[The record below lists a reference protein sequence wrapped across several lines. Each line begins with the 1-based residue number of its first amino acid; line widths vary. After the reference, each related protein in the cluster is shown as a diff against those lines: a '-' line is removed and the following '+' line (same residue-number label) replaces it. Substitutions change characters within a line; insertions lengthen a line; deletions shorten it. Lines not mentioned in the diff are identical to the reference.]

1 MDLYDPPSPVIFWCP
16 EKLSFNVNMF
26 QQGFSFPPLIFLFM
40 FCFFVNMSFSP
51 IFSKKI
57 PTWIEDPFSPLTKD
71 KISFKVLRTM
81 VLDLN
86 PVADELNESSMLV
99 KGRCVWM
106 NIDAPNM
113 NCKAKIIEFC
123 CFSRCKFVRVFSLKK
138 RTALKWVLNGRVC
151 SDYFHFS
158 QWPNSY

>member
-1 MDLYDPPSPVIFWCP
+1 MT
-16 EKLSFNVNMF
+16 
-26 QQGFSFPPLIFLFM
+26 PPLPCDFLVSWETKFQCQYVSTGFLLSTFDF
-40 FCFFVNMSFSP
+40 FCFVLLFWWTCLFSQ
-51 IFSKKI
+51 FFRKKI

-86 PVADELNESSMLV
+86 PVADKLNGSSMLV

-113 NCKAKIIEFC
+113 NCKAKTIEFC
-123 CFSRCKFVRVFSLKK
+123 CFSRCKFVRDFSLKK

-151 SDYFHFS
+151 SDYFRFS